1 MTAGVHVARFRKNRD
16 SDDVAQGFPA
26 PSGEPMAPG
35 AAANAVGPRRP
46 SGGTPLG
53 DLLVEEGLVTRI
65 DLEEALAVQA
75 QTGDPLGLVLIKA
88 GHLNDDT
95 LRSILALQQNLVETD
110 LRHGTPDPDALALVP
125 EELARRYAVLPFNIA
140 DGTLIVVTADPHP
153 GLAEDLG
160 RELQMPVAVA
170 VANRLDVDR
179 LMSTYYQALSGVD
192 AQVAAF
198 LDSRTSTGQS
208 IDLIDDRA
216 DDAPVVRVVDM
227 ILSQAV
233 RERASDVHLES
244 RDRNFVVRFR
254 IDGALRD
261 MSSLPVQMAG
271 PVCGRIKVMA
281 GMNIVER
288 RRPQDGQIGMKANGN
303 DLDIRVSSV
312 GTVWGEKLVL
322 RLLDRS
328 KPAMRLSQL
337 GMSEESQKRFSEAIA
352 TPFGMVVCAGP
363 TGSGKTTTLYASL
376 REIDAVERSITT
388 IEDPVEYMF
397 PGITQIS
404 INEAAGVTFA
414 SGLRATLRQDPDVIL
429 VGEIR
434 DQETARIAIQA
445 ALTGHL
451 VFSSLHATDSV
462 SALYRFIDMGVEP
475 FLVASSVRAI
485 VGQRLVRRLC
495 TGCSRSHQLTAEEE
509 MFWEAIGGPSTLDFR
524 TADGCNRCGGTGYVD
539 RVGIYEVLTVNDV
552 IAEAIMHARPSTDA
566 MRALAVN
573 EGLISLRAE
582 SIRLVDEGVTSV
594 YEILRSI
601 HTL

>member
-1 MTAGVHVARFRKNRD
+1 MARFRGRR
-16 SDDVAQGFPA
+16 DDVVDANKPA
-26 PSGEPMAPG
+26 PIPTAI
-35 AAANAVGPRRP
+35 RRA

-53 DLLVEEGLVTRI
+53 DLLIEDGLITREML
-65 DLEEALAVQA
+65 DAALATQEA
-75 QTGDPLGLVLIKA
+75 TGEPLGLVLLRA
-88 GHLNDDT
+88 GNLTDAD
-95 LRSILALQQNLVETD
+95 LLGILARQQELSEID
-110 LRHGTPDPDALALVP
+110 LRHVRPEAEALALVP
-125 EELARRYAVLPFNIA
+125 ESIARGQGVLPLWIE

-153 GLAEDLG
+153 GLDQNLTQ
-160 RELQMPVAVA
+160 LLSMPVKVHVA
-170 VANRLDVDR
+170 SRADIDR
-179 LMSTYYQALSGVD
+179 MMASHYDALTGIGPQVD
-192 AQVAAF
+192 AY
-198 LDSRTSTGQS
+198 LSTRISTGLQD
-208 IDLIDDRA
+208 DLLGA
-216 DDAPVVRVVDM
+216 HTDDAPVVKVVDM

-233 RERASDVHLES
+233 RDRASDVHLES
-244 RDRNFVVRFR
+244 RSDAFLVRFR

-261 MSSLPVQMAG
+261 VSQLPSSMAAPVAG
-271 PVCGRIKVMA
+271 RLKVMA

-288 RRPQDGQIGMKANGN
+288 RRPQDGQIGSTVDGR

-328 KPAMRLSQL
+328 KPAMRLSEL
-337 GMSEESQKRFSEAIA
+337 GMSPMAHKKFAEAIA

-363 TGSGKTTTLYASL
+363 TGAGKTTTLYASL

-404 INEAAGVTFA
+404 INEPAGVTFA
-414 SGLRATLRQDPDVIL
+414 TGLRAILRQDPDVIL

-434 DQETARIAIQA
+434 DHETARIAIQA

-495 TGCSRSHQLTAEEE
+495 TGCARDYTLSPEEAE
-509 MFWEAIGGPSTLDFR
+509 FWNRIDGPTDIEFR
-524 TADGCNRCGGTGYVD
+524 TSDGCNRCNGSGYLE
-539 RVGIYEVLTVNDV
+539 RVGIYEVLDV
-552 IAEAIMHARPSTDA
+552 DEDISQRLVHDRPSA
-566 MRALAVN
+566 EVMRALAIKN
-573 EGLISLRAE
+573 GLITLRDE
-582 SIRLVDEGVTSV
+582 SIDLVRDGKTSV
-594 YEILRSI
+594 FEVMRTI
-601 HTL
+601 HTI

>member
-1 MTAGVHVARFRKNRD
+1 M
-16 SDDVAQGFPA
+16 A
-26 PSGEPMAPG
+26 PSSASI
-35 AAANAVGPRRP
+35 ATGPRRP

-53 DLLVEEGLVTRI
+53 DLLVADGYITQETLAEALVTQQMTGEPLGLILSKSGHITDDNLRGLLAVQQNLI
-65 DLEEALAVQA
+65 EADLRHRSPDPEALA
-75 QTGDPLGLVLIKA
+75 LL
-88 GHLNDDT
+88 
-95 LRSILALQQNLVETD
+95 
-110 LRHGTPDPDALALVP
+110 P
-125 EELARRYAVLPFNIA
+125 ESVARQYQVLPLSIEG
-140 DGTLIVVTADPHP
+140 DMLVVVTAEPYP
-153 GLAEDLG
+153 GLADVISAEIG
-160 RELQMPVAVA
+160 MPVTIAVS
-170 VANRLDVDR
+170 NRLDVDR
-179 LMSTYYQALSGVD
+179 MMSTYYQALSGVD

-198 LDSRTSTGQS
+198 LDSRGITGAT
-208 IDLIDDRA
+208 IELLDDRA

-233 RERASDVHLES
+233 RERASDVHLET
-244 RDRNFVVRFR
+244 RDSNFVVRFR

-261 MSSLPVQMAG
+261 MSYLPVQMAG

-288 RRPQDGQIGMKANGN
+288 RRPQDGQIGMKADGN

-495 TGCSRSHQLTAEEE
+495 TGCARPHTLTPEEAT
-509 MFWEAIGGPSTLDFR
+509 FWAAIGGPVDLEFR

-539 RVGIYEVLTVNDV
+539 RVGIYEVLSVDDAV
-552 IAEAIMHARPSTDA
+552 AERLVHERPSTDA
-566 MRALAVN
+566 MRTLAV
-573 EGLISLRAE
+573 EDGLISLRAE

-594 YEILRSI
+594 YEVLRTI